1 MIEDVLLSSRSVKE
15 RFRAAIWDGGMD
27 DMAPPK
33 AAAVRGLRIA
43 FLGLAALGARQLG
56 LWATSLAFTTLFSLI
71 PVLAI
76 IFTVL
81 KMLGLHKEMEPTL
94 VAALEPLGTNAAD
107 IAGKIVRFVEN
118 VDVGVLGV
126 FGVGFLL
133 YSLLLLMWRAEAAF
147 NHVWRTTGR
156 RPVLKRTLEF
166 VIVTLFGPALVFG
179 VVAAIASLTTV
190 SLFQDLNAVEP
201 VRIFIKWAAGAVPF
215 MAMLAF
221 FTLVNIVMPNAKVN
235 FLSGLI
241 GGAVSSVLWQIAGW
255 TFSSFIVESTNYAA
269 VYASLATPMI
279 FMVWIQVSWL
289 IVLFGACVAYYH
301 QHPEMLRAPKNT
313 SER

>member
-1 MIEDVLLSSRSVKE
+1 MISAKAVVGRAGE
-15 RFRAAIWDGGMD
+15 RAF
-27 DMAPPK
+27 
-33 AAAVRGLRIA
+33 RIA
-43 FLGLAALGARQLG
+43 LAGVKALGARQLG

-81 KMLGLHKEMEPTL
+81 KVLGLHTELEPTL
-94 VAALEPLGTNAAD
+94 VAALEPLGPNAAD
-107 IAGKIVRFVEN
+107 IAGNIVRFVEN
-118 VDVGVLGV
+118 VDVAVLGV

-133 YSLLLLMWRAEAAF
+133 YALLLLLWRAESAF
-147 NHVWRTTGR
+147 NHAWQTTGQ
-156 RPVLKRTLEF
+156 RPFLKRTLMF

-179 VVAAIASLTTV
+179 VVTAIASLTTV
-190 SLFQDLNAVEP
+190 SLLQDINTIEP
-201 VRIFIKWAAGAVPF
+201 VRIFIDFAAGAIPF
-215 MAMLAF
+215 VTMTVV
-221 FTLVNIVMPNAKVN
+221 FTIVNIVMPNAKVN
-235 FLSGLI
+235 LLSGLI
-241 GGAVSSVLWQIAGW
+241 CGAVSSVLWQIVGW

-301 QHPEMLRAPKNT
+301 QHPEMLAARGRGAITP
-313 SER
+313 SSPLG